1 MAEVFLA
8 REPLAQGLAKIL
20 VIKKIHPT
28 LAETPQFRQMFED
41 EAKVAVNLNH
51 PNIVQTFGYGQI
63 GPTFYLAMEHV
74 EGIDLLRL
82 LNSAVEANRR
92 IPYGLVAYIAQQV
105 AKGLDYAHRKMD
117 EYGEPLAIV
126 HRDVS
131 PQNILVSF
139 DGSVKIVDFG
149 IARAR
154 GVKEEEGVVKGKF
167 AYMSPEQ
174 AAGQPVDPR
183 SDIFSTGIVLW
194 EMTCGRSLFGH
205 LKGRQALNAIKGAQ
219 VTPPRDVVPDC
230 PRELEEIILRS
241 LARDPAQRFQT
252 ARDLHRALGGFFF
265 GLSAKEGQLYESGT
279 LAAFLAQ
286 VVPREHPARLAVAP
300 PPPTPLPHA
309 VTPHAHKSHVS
320 GVASSSSSSSS
331 SAASSQGGL
340 GHAHGNTP
348 GPRPTRGLDSQSANG
363 ESTQLPITE
372 RRHIVVVEGVLG
384 GMTALRHQVGE
395 ARARAA
401 LLDFLRV
408 SENVAYKHGAHVDRV
423 DERGFTY
430 LVGLPVAAEDDPSRA
445 IHLAVSLLD
454 ALDAISRELDGSLGG
469 GAGSGAARLTLQ
481 IGVQRG
487 LALVARSAKTETTE
501 ERIAYEL
508 TGRTTHIAER
518 LAREA
523 MAGEILAGG
532 GVFRSARADWR
543 FEELTAIEIPQDPD
557 GPQPG
562 DTTDGYEPSD
572 RGTPRAKV
580 YRLLGKRQRKERLA
594 SPPADASR
602 AIVGRA
608 RELAALA
615 EAHALVEGAGEA
627 RHVILLG
634 DPGVGKRT
642 IVETFRRGLDP
653 TRHLI
658 IRAVGRPSFRD
669 SAFSLLADL
678 HRDLLGVAEDSEP
691 REVRR
696 RIDALIE
703 LLFRP
708 DEEREAR
715 ATRDA
720 LGLLLGVKVAESEEL
735 DPAERRHRLAQAM
748 RRIEARLATGRTLI
762 IEFDDLHWADAQS
775 FEILLA
781 LAREPLNRP
790 VLAIVTAR
798 LDAGAGADAAN
809 APAAKLAEMTKNPL
823 VTTLHVGELSVDER
837 TTLVTQRF
845 ENPADP
851 RVARLARRVLER
863 AGGNPFFIHE
873 TLELLVERGILAS
886 ADAPADAPAD
896 GGQQHDAVRLRFV
909 GREEEIAV
917 PTTVEAVVA
926 SRIDRLP
933 DDEREV
939 LRRAALLGRQ
949 FRVEDLAA
957 VTSVDPVAPTARLAA
972 RGLLEPSAGP
982 GDVFRNGPAAYA
994 FRNTIT
1000 RDVAYGGLAPDTRAL
1015 LHSIVADRIR
1025 RAPGYRRGAD
1035 DARLAMHLERSGD
1048 RPAAGRALASAA
1060 TWAREHTGPGEAWRL
1075 FTQALAL
1082 LPTEAH
1088 DERYA
1093 IHAQREELL
1102 RSWGRRPAQLREIH
1116 AMRKHAVALADRR
1129 READAA
1135 CRLGLLYIDAGKQA
1149 AARRELGRA
1158 LQLGRDLADPLV
1170 EAEALRLEA
1179 LLLATIGKNA
1189 EAEAVALESIKLL
1202 EARGADR
1209 AALLGRAQALHAVGN
1224 VRVHMGR
1231 LEGAISAYA
1240 EALVIY
1246 RRLGSRQ
1253 KEAATLNNMG
1263 WVFVG
1268 LGEYEEALSHYKR
1281 SLRIAQEIGD
1291 RAGIGVKLANLGQTY
1306 ADLGDLERAKKTLD
1320 KARELHE
1327 AVGDAQGL
1335 ADTLISMAQVCL
1347 RERGEALAQAARD
1360 LERGLELAQK
1370 SGNRYQEIRALVYLA
1385 FCNLERGESPEGA
1398 IDLARSATRLA
1409 REASI
1414 ANGEAY
1420 GLAAEALGLVA
1431 SGRAVEGEELARAA
1445 VALVDSGRDVDSPE
1459 QILHAYAR
1467 AAGRAGHVE
1476 AARAALTRAVAEVQ
1490 RKAKRLRDPSWR
1502 ARFLEAQPQRQIL
1515 EDARA
1520 AGVDSAPDGT

>member
-92 IPYGLVAYIAQQV
+92 IPYGLVAYVGQQV
-105 AKGLDYAHRKMD
+105 AKGLDYAHRKVD
-117 EYGEPLAIV
+117 EYGEPLGIV

-205 LKGRQALNAIKGAQ
+205 LKGRAALNAIKGAQ
-219 VTPPRDVVPDC
+219 VTPPREVVPDC
-230 PRELEEIILRS
+230 PRELEEIILRA
-241 LARDPAQRFQT
+241 LARDPAARFQT

-279 LAAFLAQ
+279 LAAFVAQ

-300 PPPTPLPHA
+300 PPPTPLAHA
-309 VTPHAHKSHVS
+309 STPHARVASHVS
-320 GVASSSSSSSS
+320 HSGGSSASGASSSSSSFGGHAHAAGH
-331 SAASSQGGL
+331 AASS
-340 GHAHGNTP
+340 
-348 GPRPTRGLDSQSANG
+348 GPRPTRGLDAQAQSG
-363 ESTQLPITE
+363 ESAQLPITE

-384 GMTALRHQVGE
+384 GMTALRHQAGE

-469 GAGSGAARLTLQ
+469 GGAGRLTLQ

-487 LALVARSAKTETTE
+487 LALVARSAKTETSD

-508 TGRTTHIAER
+508 TGRTAHIAER

-523 MAGEILAGG
+523 MPGEVLAGG

-580 YRLLGKRQRKERLA
+580 YRLLGKRPRKERLA
-594 SPPADASR
+594 TPPADAAR

-634 DPGVGKRT
+634 DPGIGKRT

-669 SAFSLLADL
+669 SPYSLLADL
-678 HRDLLGVAEDSEP
+678 HRDLLGVAEDSDP
-691 REVRR
+691 RDVRR
-696 RIDALIE
+696 RIDSLIE

-748 RRIEARLATGRTLI
+748 RRLEARLATGRTLI
-762 IEFDDLHWADAQS
+762 IEIDDLHWADAQS
-775 FEILLA
+775 FEIILA

-798 LDAGAGADAAN
+798 LDAGAGAEVAG

-823 VTTLHVGELSVDER
+823 VTTLHVGELSVEER
-837 TTLVTQRF
+837 TALVTQRF

-851 RVARLARRVLER
+851 AVARLARRVLER

-886 ADAPADAPAD
+886 ADPGAPRDA
-896 GGQQHDAVRLRFV
+896 GRLRFV

-926 SRIDRLP
+926 SRVDRLP

-949 FRVEDLAA
+949 FRVEELAA
-957 VTSVDPVAPTARLAA
+957 VTSVDPVAPAARLAA
-972 RGLLEPSAGP
+972 RGLLEPSSSAG
-982 GDVFRNGPAAYA
+982 DLFRGGPAAYS

-1060 TWAREHTGPGEAWRL
+1060 AWAREHTGPGEAWRL
-1075 FTQALAL
+1075 YDQALAL

-1093 IHAQREELL
+1093 IHAQREEIL
-1102 RSWGRRPAQLREIH
+1102 RSWGKRPAQLREIH

-1158 LQLGRDLADPLV
+1158 LTLGRELGDALI

-1202 EARGADR
+1202 EPRGADR

-1306 ADLGDLERAKKTLD
+1306 ADLGDLERARRTLE
-1320 KARELHE
+1320 KAYELHE

-1335 ADTLISMAQVCL
+1335 ADALISMAQVRL
-1347 RERGEALAQAARD
+1347 REGGADALAQAAQD

-1385 FCNLERGESPEGA
+1385 FCNLERGEPPDGA
-1398 IDLARSATRLA
+1398 IDLARSAVRLA
-1409 REASI
+1409 REAAI

-1431 SGRAVEGEELARAA
+1431 SGRATEGEERARAA

-1467 AAGRAGHVE
+1467 AAERAGHVE

-1490 RKAKRLRDPSWR
+1490 RKAKRLRDPAWR
-1502 ARFLEAQPQRQIL
+1502 IRFLEAPPQRQIL
-1515 EDARA
+1515 DDARA
-1520 AGVDSAPDGT
+1520 AGIDSAPDAA